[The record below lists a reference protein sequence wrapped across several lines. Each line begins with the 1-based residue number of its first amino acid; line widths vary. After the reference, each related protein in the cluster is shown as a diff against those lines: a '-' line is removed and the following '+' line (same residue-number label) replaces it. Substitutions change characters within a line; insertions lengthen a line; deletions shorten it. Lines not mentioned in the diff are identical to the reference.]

1 MTSILVTG
9 GTGLIGKHLC
19 KLLRDKGYKVTVLSR
34 TQTTKPNT
42 FYWNI
47 ETDYIDT
54 KAITEAN
61 YIIHLAGAGIAD
73 KPWTKERKRI
83 LINSRVDSTNLLFKK
98 VKELNPN
105 LKAFIAAS
113 GIGYYGTTTSSKIHT
128 ENNASGT
135 DFLSEICKLWEKAS
149 LQFSLLNIRTVIFRT
164 GVVLTKKGGAFEKIS
179 KPIKLGIGSA
189 LGNGQQYMPWIH
201 IEDLCNMYI
210 EAIEKNELTDTYNA
224 VAPEHITN
232 NEFIKNIATVLKKP
246 LWLPNTPSFILKLI
260 FGEMALILLE
270 GSRVSSAKI
279 VATGFK
285 FNYPTLNKAIKNLIK

>member
-61 YIIHLAGAGIAD
+61 YIIHLAGTGIAD

-83 LINSRVDSTNLLFKK
+83 LVNSRVDSTNLLFKK